1 MLQEWGFMAVEILM
15 ELPGGEMHADRSG
28 TICCRTFMVRGMG
41 AKGRPPYLFLLFCEV
56 KTQFRKWMETAH
68 LGAPFR
74 CFILDFQDWAM
85 WDLQKE
91 LALEF
96 KDVTHVCYIQLLA
109 QSRSF
114 DCQK

>member
-1 MLQEWGFMAVEILM
+1 MEFYRKLHLCNVAVEILM

-85 WDLQKE
+85 
-91 LALEF
+91 
-96 KDVTHVCYIQLLA
+96 
-109 QSRSF
+109 
-114 DCQK
+114 